1 MLSSLKK
8 FKGHLS
14 VTISGDSIQSSIT
27 REHIKQQKEKY
38 NLGNNHYFSSTGEYV
53 KCFFFFFGC
62 SRWPGRGGGK
72 AMEEIER
79 ETCKDKKKETCSGER
94 KSTI

>member
-27 REHIKQQKEKY
+27 REHIKQRKEKY

-53 KCFFFFFGC
+53 KCFFFFLVAVDDLAVEVEKLW
-62 SRWPGRGGGK
+62 RR
-72 AMEEIER
+72 
-79 ETCKDKKKETCSGER
+79 
-94 KSTI
+94 

>member
-53 KCFFFFFGC
+53 KCFFFLVAVDDLAVEVEKLW
-62 SRWPGRGGGK
+62 RR
-72 AMEEIER
+72 
-79 ETCKDKKKETCSGER
+79 
-94 KSTI
+94 

>member
-1 MLSSLKK
+1 MLCSLKK
-8 FKGHLS
+8 FKSHLS
-14 VTISGDSIQSSIT
+14 MTITGDSIQSSIT
-27 REHIKQQKEKY
+27 REHIKQWKEKL
-38 NLGNNHYFSSTGEYV
+38 NLNNNHYFNSTGEHV
-53 KCFFFFFGC
+53 KCFFFGC
-62 SRWPGRGGGK
+62 CQWPGHGGGK

>member
-53 KCFFFFFGC
+53 KCFFFFFWLQ
-62 SRWPGRGGGK
+62 SMTWPWRWKSYGGDR
-72 AMEEIER
+72 ER
-79 ETCKDKKKETCSGER
+79 NVQR
-94 KSTI
+94 

>member
-8 FKGHLS
+8 FKSHLS

-27 REHIKQQKEKY
+27 REHIKQRKEKY

-53 KCFFFFFGC
+53 KCFFFFFLVAVDDLAVEVEKLW
-62 SRWPGRGGGK
+62 RR
-72 AMEEIER
+72 
-79 ETCKDKKKETCSGER
+79 
-94 KSTI
+94 